1 MRIFKIE
8 LPATIRSTD
17 PDVSLASDGL
27 REQLGRELDALRQ
40 ELSETVRTRAATY
53 FPSDYTVFVRLSFAV
68 DEHAAR
74 VTFWIDDPN
83 VRWPNGLFARRAWKL
98 SVPIMTHI
106 VKEIFDARLRSVRF
120 DDQREESACG
130 GIRPDPGMDRPVD
143 SRRRR
148 GACHHRLLAHH
159 SQMAVGLA
167 GPAID
172 GSPRNG
178 AAPSPWEGEGAIA
191 VERVSSCNQLSDPPD
206 RRSNAPSR

>member
-68 DEHAAR
+68 DEHAAK

-120 DDQREESACG
+120 DINEKKARVAAFGPTRGWTDPVILT
-130 GIRPDPGMDRPVD
+130 GIV
-143 SRRRR
+143 
-148 GACHHRLLAHH
+148 ALA
-159 SQMAVGLA
+159 ATVYWLA
-167 GPAID
+167 IHNWLWTWLA
-172 GSPRNG
+172 RY
-178 AAPSPWEGEGAIA
+178 
-191 VERVSSCNQLSDPPD
+191 
-206 RRSNAPSR
+206 